1 VFLERHEQRDR
12 RSREDDGAGQDRAI
26 GVGGAPGDRGDAT
39 KGIFASEA

>member
-1 VFLERHEQRDR
+1 VLLEGHEQGYRG
-12 RSREDDGAGQDRAI
+12 SREDDGAGQDRAI